1 MSEALSSALQLLI
14 SLDQELYRII
24 RLSLLVS
31 GSAVVLAALC
41 GIPLGTLLGL
51 KPLPAVRAITVAV
64 YTLMGLP
71 PVVAGLLVYLL
82 LSRRGLLGPLNLLF
96 TVEAMIIVQTLLA
109 IPIIAGL
116 TAIAVRSKGREIR
129 ETALVLGAGRLLL
142 LRTLIHE
149 ARYGILG
156 AVIAG
161 FGRLVAEVG
170 AVMMVGGNIEG
181 HTRVLTTAIVLETR
195 KGNFAL
201 AMALGIILL
210 LLALFINSALYRL
223 QAGGTG
229 GA

>member
-1 MSEALSSALQLLI
+1 MSEALSSAFQLLI

-24 RLSLLVS
+24 WLSLLVS

-210 LLALFINSALYRL
+210 LLALLINSALYRL